1 MRITPSDEQEEF
13 RSVLRRFLEEHSPT
27 TEVRRLMETEA
38 GYDRGVW
45 QKLSE
50 ELGLPGLHI
59 PEKYGG
65 QGFGYV
71 ELCIVMEE
79 AGRAL
84 LCAPFLSSA
93 VLAANAILEAA
104 SESQKA
110 RLLPAIASGKTLST
124 LAFTEADGLWSTSSV
139 ATTAKPEGDVFRLDG
154 EKHYVVDGH
163 IAELIV
169 VVAREPD
176 SAGEDD
182 ISLFVV
188 DGRDEDVVC
197 ETLTTADSTRKL
209 SRLRLSSV
217 RAERLGEAGAGEAA
231 LKRTLDL
238 AAIALASESV
248 GAAQKVLEDSVAYAK
263 TRVQFGRPIG
273 SFQAIKHKCAD
284 MLLEVELA
292 RSAASYAAAAVAED
306 SEEVP
311 ALASLA
317 KAFCSDVFFRA
328 ARDSIQIHGGIG
340 FTWEQD
346 MHLYFKRAKSSEVF
360 LGDPTYHREL
370 LAQRLAI

>member
-1 MRITPSDEQEEF
+1 M
-13 RSVLRRFLEEHSPT
+13 
-27 TEVRRLMETEA
+27 
-38 GYDRGVW
+38 
-45 QKLSE
+45 
-50 ELGLPGLHI
+50 
-59 PEKYGG
+59 
-65 QGFGYV
+65 
-71 ELCIVMEE
+71 
-79 AGRAL
+79 
-84 LCAPFLSSA
+84 
-93 VLAANAILEAA
+93 
-104 SESQKA
+104 
-110 RLLPAIASGKTLST
+110 
-124 LAFTEADGLWSTSSV
+124 
-139 ATTAKPEGDVFRLDG
+139 
-154 EKHYVVDGH
+154 
-163 IAELIV
+163 
-169 VVAREPD
+169 
-176 SAGEDD
+176 
-182 ISLFVV
+182 
-188 DGRDEDVVC
+188 
-197 ETLTTADSTRKL
+197 
-209 SRLRLSSV
+209 
-217 RAERLGEAGAGEAA
+217 
-231 LKRTLDL
+231 
-238 AAIALASESV
+238 